1 MFSMTNYDS
10 LRHQK
15 IDRLMAQHT
24 DSVTAVALDL
34 WQSMATKIIS
44 IVGEGGFNSLYARS
58 LFLSQASFPW
68 LDTASCSSQTDT
80 RFVALKQCFE
90 AQSPAQVCA
99 ANSLLLITFTDILAS
114 LIGEPLTTSILRSA
128 WGSGELTVPQ
138 NDASH
143 QACDVNHVSRHLKEF
158 KNE

>member
-1 MFSMTNYDS
+1 MATNDS

-15 IDRLMAQHT
+15 INLLMAQHT
-24 DSVTAVALDL
+24 DKVAVVALDL
-34 WQSMATKIIS
+34 WQLMATKIIS
-44 IVGEGGFNSLYARS
+44 IIGEGGFNSLYARS

-68 LDTASCSSQTDT
+68 LDAASSSPQTDT

-90 AQSPAQVCA
+90 AQTPAQVCS
-99 ANSLLLITFTDILAS
+99 ANSLLLITFTDILES

-128 WGSGELTVPQ
+128 WGSEELTAPQ

>member
-1 MFSMTNYDS
+1 MATNDS

-15 IDRLMAQHT
+15 INSLMAQHT
-24 DSVTAVALDL
+24 DKVAVVALDL
-34 WQSMATKIIS
+34 WQLMATKIIS
-44 IVGEGGFNSLYARS
+44 IIGEGGFNALYARS

-80 RFVALKQCFE
+80 HFVALKQCFE
-90 AQSPAQVCA
+90 AQSSAQVCA
-99 ANSLLLITFTDILAS
+99 ANSLLLITFTDILES

-128 WGSGELTVPQ
+128 WGSGELTAPQ

-143 QACDVNHVSRHLKEF
+143 PASDVNHVSRHLKEF